1 MLKGNR
7 VIGDDYGEDVSL
19 IVLVEILLI
28 ISYDF
33 IFVYLEVVIDSRK
46 VVKLLKNFVFKR
58 KVYVIVVDEVYFVID
73 W

>member
-1 MLKGNR
+1 M
-7 VIGDDYGEDVSL
+7 IGDDYGEDVSL